1 MKKNQNNQNQDEE
14 KSNHPE
20 MNEEHIEVSK
30 EVPNTVEELIDM
42 QDRCRIDFV
51 EEKEIEQVDFGGEII
66 EIDEDKMSK
75 IFKEIVQILHKYNA
89 GPNED
94 LELSKILLGRIK
106 RFQEFLRKKMEKD
119 NNSSKEFKKIDKDV
133 TKLSSGKSEIG
144 ITSDALERPLVEE

>member
-1 MKKNQNNQNQDEE
+1 MKNNQNNQNHEEE

-30 EVPNTVEELIDM
+30 DVPNTVEELIDM

-51 EEKEIEQVDFGGEII
+51 VEKEIEQLDFSGEII
-66 EIDEDKMSK
+66 ELDEDKMSK
-75 IFKEIVQILHKYNA
+75 IFKEIVQILHKYSA

-119 NNSSKEFKKIDKDV
+119 KNSPKELLSDISEDIMKM
-133 TKLSSGKSEIG
+133 KLILKLLEEG
-144 ITSDALERPLVEE
+144 I

>member
-1 MKKNQNNQNQDEE
+1 MKNNQNNQNHDEE

-30 EVPNTVEELIDM
+30 DVPNTVEELIDI

-51 EEKEIEQVDFGGEII
+51 EEKIIEELDFGGEII

-75 IFKEIVQILHKYNA
+75 IFKEIVQILHKYSA

-119 NNSSKEFKKIDKDV
+119 KNSPKELLSNISEDIMKM
-133 TKLSSGKSEIG
+133 KLILKLLEEG
-144 ITSDALERPLVEE
+144 I

>member
-1 MKKNQNNQNQDEE
+1 MKKNQNNQNHDEE

-30 EVPNTVEELIDM
+30 DVPNTVEELIDI

-51 EEKEIEQVDFGGEII
+51 EEKKIEQVDFGREII

-106 RFQEFLRKKMEKD
+106 RFQEFLRKK
-119 NNSSKEFKKIDKDV
+119 NRNI
-133 TKLSSGKSEIG
+133 L
-144 ITSDALERPLVEE
+144 LEQQVHYISQ

>member
-1 MKKNQNNQNQDEE
+1 MKNNQNNQNQDGE

-30 EVPNTVEELIDM
+30 DVPNTVEELIDI

-119 NNSSKEFKKIDKDV
+119 SNSPKELLSNISEDIMKM
-133 TKLSSGKSEIG
+133 KLILKLLEEG
-144 ITSDALERPLVEE
+144 I

>member
-1 MKKNQNNQNQDEE
+1 MKKNQNNQNHDEE

-30 EVPNTVEELIDM
+30 DVPNTVEELIDI

-51 EEKEIEQVDFGGEII
+51 EEKIIEELDFGGEII

-119 NNSSKEFKKIDKDV
+119 KKSPKELLSNISEDIMKM
-133 TKLSSGKSEIG
+133 KLILKL
-144 ITSDALERPLVEE
+144 LEEGM

>member
-1 MKKNQNNQNQDEE
+1 MKNNQNNQNQDGE

-30 EVPNTVEELIDM
+30 DVPNTVEELIDI

-106 RFQEFLRKKMEKD
+106 RFQEFLRKKMQKD
-119 NNSSKEFKKIDKDV
+119 NNSPKELLSNISEDIMKM
-133 TKLSSGKSEIG
+133 KLILKLLEEG
-144 ITSDALERPLVEE
+144 I

>member
-1 MKKNQNNQNQDEE
+1 MKNNQNKQNPDEE

-30 EVPNTVEELIDM
+30 DVPNTVEELIDI

-51 EEKEIEQVDFGGEII
+51 EEKEIEQVDFGEEII

-119 NNSSKEFKKIDKDV
+119 NNSPKELLSNISEDIMKM
-133 TKLSSGKSEIG
+133 KLILKLLEEG
-144 ITSDALERPLVEE
+144 I

>member
-1 MKKNQNNQNQDEE
+1 MKDNQNNQNNQNHDEE

-30 EVPNTVEELIDM
+30 DVPNTVEELIDM

-51 EEKEIEQVDFGGEII
+51 EEKEIEQLDFSGEII
-66 EIDEDKMSK
+66 ELDEDKMSK
-75 IFKEIVQILHKYNA
+75 IFKEIVQILHKYSA

-119 NNSSKEFKKIDKDV
+119 KNSPKELLSNISEDIMKM
-133 TKLSSGKSEIG
+133 KLILKLLEEG
-144 ITSDALERPLVEE
+144 I

>member
-1 MKKNQNNQNQDEE
+1 MKNNQNHDEE

-30 EVPNTVEELIDM
+30 DVPNTVEELIDM

-51 EEKEIEQVDFGGEII
+51 EEKEIEQLDFSGEII
-66 EIDEDKMSK
+66 ELDEDKMSK
-75 IFKEIVQILHKYNA
+75 IFKEIVQILHKYSA

-106 RFQEFLRKKMEKD
+106 RFQEFLRKKMQKD
-119 NNSSKEFKKIDKDV
+119 KNSPKELLSDISEGIMKM
-133 TKLSSGKSEIG
+133 KLILKLLEEG
-144 ITSDALERPLVEE
+144 I

>member
-1 MKKNQNNQNQDEE
+1 MKNNQNNQNNQNHDEE

-30 EVPNTVEELIDM
+30 DVPNTVEELIDI

-51 EEKEIEQVDFGGEII
+51 EEKKIEQVDFGGEII
-66 EIDEDKMSK
+66 ELDEDKMSLF
-75 IFKEIVQILHKYNA
+75 FKEIVQILHKYSA

-119 NNSSKEFKKIDKDV
+119 KNSPKELLSNISEDIMKM
-133 TKLSSGKSEIG
+133 KLILKLLEEG
-144 ITSDALERPLVEE
+144 I

>member
-1 MKKNQNNQNQDEE
+1 MKKNQNNQNHDEE

-30 EVPNTVEELIDM
+30 DVPNTVEELIDM

-51 EEKEIEQVDFGGEII
+51 EEKEIEQLDFSGEII
-66 EIDEDKMSK
+66 ELDEDKMSK

-119 NNSSKEFKKIDKDV
+119 KNSPKELLSNISEDIMKM
-133 TKLSSGKSEIG
+133 KLILKLLEEG
-144 ITSDALERPLVEE
+144 I

>member
-1 MKKNQNNQNQDEE
+1 MKNNQNNQNHDEE

-30 EVPNTVEELIDM
+30 DVPNTVEELIDM

-51 EEKEIEQVDFGGEII
+51 EEKEIEQLDFSGEII
-66 EIDEDKMSK
+66 ELDEDKMSK
-75 IFKEIVQILHKYNA
+75 IFKEIVQILHKYSA

-119 NNSSKEFKKIDKDV
+119 KNSPKELLSNISEDIMKM
-133 TKLSSGKSEIG
+133 KLILKLLEEG
-144 ITSDALERPLVEE
+144 I

>member
-1 MKKNQNNQNQDEE
+1 MKKNQNNQNHDEE

-30 EVPNTVEELIDM
+30 DVPNTVEELIDI

-51 EEKEIEQVDFGGEII
+51 EEKEIEQLDFSGEII
-66 EIDEDKMSK
+66 ELDEDKMSK
-75 IFKEIVQILHKYNA
+75 IFKEIVQILHKYSA

-106 RFQEFLRKKMEKD
+106 RFQEFLRKKMQKD
-119 NNSSKEFKKIDKDV
+119 KNSPKELLSDISEDIMKM
-133 TKLSSGKSEIG
+133 KLILKLLEEG
-144 ITSDALERPLVEE
+144 I

>member
-1 MKKNQNNQNQDEE
+1 MNNEKENQNQDEE
-14 KSNHPE
+14 NSNHPE
-20 MNEEHIEVSK
+20 MNEDYIEVSDD
-30 EVPNTVEELIDM
+30 VPNTVEELIDR

-51 EEKEIEQVDFGGEII
+51 EEKTIEELDFGGEII

-94 LELSKILLGRIK
+94 LELSKILLSRIK

-119 NNSSKEFKKIDKDV
+119 KNSPKELLSNISEDIMKM
-133 TKLSSGKSEIG
+133 KLILKLLEEG
-144 ITSDALERPLVEE
+144 I

>member
-1 MKKNQNNQNQDEE
+1 MKNNQNNQNHDEE

-30 EVPNTVEELIDM
+30 DVPNTVEELIDM

-51 EEKEIEQVDFGGEII
+51 EEKEIEQLDFSGEII
-66 EIDEDKMSK
+66 ELDEDKMSK

-119 NNSSKEFKKIDKDV
+119 NNSPKELLSNIREDIMKM
-133 TKLSSGKSEIG
+133 KLILKLLEEG
-144 ITSDALERPLVEE
+144 I

>member
-1 MKKNQNNQNQDEE
+1 MKNNQNHDEE

-30 EVPNTVEELIDM
+30 DVPNTVEELIDM

-51 EEKEIEQVDFGGEII
+51 EEKEIEQMDFSGEII
-66 EIDEDKMSK
+66 ELDEDKMSK

-119 NNSSKEFKKIDKDV
+119 KNSPKELLSNISEDIMKM
-133 TKLSSGKSEIG
+133 KLILKLLEEG
-144 ITSDALERPLVEE
+144 I

>member
-1 MKKNQNNQNQDEE
+1 MKNNQNHDEE

-30 EVPNTVEELIDM
+30 DVPNTVEELIDM

-51 EEKEIEQVDFGGEII
+51 EEKEIEQLDFSGEII
-66 EIDEDKMSK
+66 ELDEDKMSK

-119 NNSSKEFKKIDKDV
+119 KNSPKELLSNISEDIMKM
-133 TKLSSGKSEIG
+133 KLILKLLEEG
-144 ITSDALERPLVEE
+144 I

>member
-1 MKKNQNNQNQDEE
+1 MKNNQNNQNNQNHDEE

-42 QDRCRIDFV
+42 QDRCIIDFV
-51 EEKEIEQVDFGGEII
+51 EEKEIEQLDFSGEII
-66 EIDEDKMSK
+66 ELDEDKMSK

-106 RFQEFLRKKMEKD
+106 RFQEFLRKKMQKD
-119 NNSSKEFKKIDKDV
+119 KNSPKELLSDISEDIMKM
-133 TKLSSGKSEIG
+133 KLILKLLEEG
-144 ITSDALERPLVEE
+144 I

>member
-1 MKKNQNNQNQDEE
+1 MKNNQNNQNHNEE

-30 EVPNTVEELIDM
+30 DVPNTVEELIDI

-51 EEKEIEQVDFGGEII
+51 EEKIIEELDFGGEII

-106 RFQEFLRKKMEKD
+106 RFQEFYRKKMEKD
-119 NNSSKEFKKIDKDV
+119 NNSQKELLSNISEAIMKM
-133 TKLSSGKSEIG
+133 KLILKLLEEG
-144 ITSDALERPLVEE
+144 I

>member
-1 MKKNQNNQNQDEE
+1 MKDNQNNQNNQNHDEE

-30 EVPNTVEELIDM
+30 DVPNTVEELIDI

-51 EEKEIEQVDFGGEII
+51 EEKKIEQVDFGGEII

-106 RFQEFLRKKMEKD
+106 RFQEFLRKKMQKD
-119 NNSSKEFKKIDKDV
+119 KNSPKELLSDISEDIMKM
-133 TKLSSGKSEIG
+133 KLILKLLEEG
-144 ITSDALERPLVEE
+144 I

>member
-1 MKKNQNNQNQDEE
+1 MKNNQNNQNHDEE

-30 EVPNTVEELIDM
+30 DVPNTVEELIDM

-119 NNSSKEFKKIDKDV
+119 KKSPKELLSNISEDII
-133 TKLSSGKSEIG
+133 KLKLILRLLEEG
-144 ITSDALERPLVEE
+144 I

>member
-1 MKKNQNNQNQDEE
+1 MKKNQNNQNHDEE

-20 MNEEHIEVSK
+20 MNEKHIEVSK
-30 EVPNTVEELIDM
+30 DVPNTVEELIDI

-51 EEKEIEQVDFGGEII
+51 EEKKIEQVDFGGEII
-66 EIDEDKMSK
+66 ELDEDKMSK

-94 LELSKILLGRIK
+94 LEVSKILLGRIK

-119 NNSSKEFKKIDKDV
+119 NNSPKELLSNISEDIMKM
-133 TKLSSGKSEIG
+133 KLILKLLEEG
-144 ITSDALERPLVEE
+144 I

>member
-1 MKKNQNNQNQDEE
+1 MKNNQNNQNHDEE

-30 EVPNTVEELIDM
+30 DVPNTVEELIDI

-51 EEKEIEQVDFGGEII
+51 EEKIIEELDFGGEII

-106 RFQEFLRKKMEKD
+106 RFQEFYRKKMEKD
-119 NNSSKEFKKIDKDV
+119 NNTQKELLSNISEAIMKM
-133 TKLSSGKSEIG
+133 KLILKLLEEG
-144 ITSDALERPLVEE
+144 I

>member
-1 MKKNQNNQNQDEE
+1 MKKNQNNQNHDEE

-30 EVPNTVEELIDM
+30 DVPNTVEELIDI

-106 RFQEFLRKKMEKD
+106 RFQEFLRKKMQKD
-119 NNSSKEFKKIDKDV
+119 NNSPKELLSNISEDIMKM
-133 TKLSSGKSEIG
+133 KLILKLLEEG
-144 ITSDALERPLVEE
+144 I

>member
-1 MKKNQNNQNQDEE
+1 MKKNQNNQNHDEE

-30 EVPNTVEELIDM
+30 DVPNTVEELIDM

-51 EEKEIEQVDFGGEII
+51 EEKEIEQLGFNGEII
-66 EIDEDKMSK
+66 ELDEDKMSK
-75 IFKEIVQILHKYNA
+75 IFKEIVQILHKYSA

-106 RFQEFLRKKMEKD
+106 RFQEFLRKKMQKD
-119 NNSSKEFKKIDKDV
+119 KNSPKELLFDISEDIMKM
-133 TKLSSGKSEIG
+133 KLILKL
-144 ITSDALERPLVEE
+144 LEEGM

>member
-1 MKKNQNNQNQDEE
+1 MKNNQNNQNHEEE

-30 EVPNTVEELIDM
+30 DVPNTVEELIDI

-51 EEKEIEQVDFGGEII
+51 EEKKIEQVDFGREII

-75 IFKEIVQILHKYNA
+75 IFKEIVQILHKYSA

-119 NNSSKEFKKIDKDV
+119 NTSPKELLSNISEDIMKI
-133 TKLSSGKSEIG
+133 KLILKLLEEG
-144 ITSDALERPLVEE
+144 I

>member
-1 MKKNQNNQNQDEE
+1 MKNNQNNQNHDEE

-30 EVPNTVEELIDM
+30 DVPNTVEELIDI

-51 EEKEIEQVDFGGEII
+51 EEKKIEQVDFGGEII

-94 LELSKILLGRIK
+94 LELSKILLGRLK
-106 RFQEFLRKKMEKD
+106 RFQEFYRKKMEKD
-119 NNSSKEFKKIDKDV
+119 NNSPKELLSNISEGIMKM
-133 TKLSSGKSEIG
+133 KLILKLLEEG
-144 ITSDALERPLVEE
+144 I

>member
-1 MKKNQNNQNQDEE
+1 MKNNQNNQNHEEE

-30 EVPNTVEELIDM
+30 DVPNTVEELIDM

-51 EEKEIEQVDFGGEII
+51 EEKEIEQDDFGGEII

-119 NNSSKEFKKIDKDV
+119 KNSPKELLSNISEDIMKM
-133 TKLSSGKSEIG
+133 KLILKLLEEG
-144 ITSDALERPLVEE
+144 I

>member
-1 MKKNQNNQNQDEE
+1 MKKNQNNQNHDEE

-30 EVPNTVEELIDM
+30 DVPNTVEELIDM

-51 EEKEIEQVDFGGEII
+51 EEKEIEQLDFSGEII
-66 EIDEDKMSK
+66 ELDEDKMSK
-75 IFKEIVQILHKYNA
+75 IFKEIVQILHKYSA

-119 NNSSKEFKKIDKDV
+119 KNSPKELLSNISEDIMKM
-133 TKLSSGKSEIG
+133 KLILKLLEEG
-144 ITSDALERPLVEE
+144 I